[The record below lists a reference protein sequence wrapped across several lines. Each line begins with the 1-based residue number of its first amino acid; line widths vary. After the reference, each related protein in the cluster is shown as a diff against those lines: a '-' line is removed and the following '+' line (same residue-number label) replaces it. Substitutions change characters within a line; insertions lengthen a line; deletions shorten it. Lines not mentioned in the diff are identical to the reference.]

1 MDREAWRAAA
11 HGSWFHHLRQC
22 QMVFHPSYITV
33 HAHHQ
38 DMGAPMSSLPHQH
51 WSLSVS
57 LIPAILVG
65 VEWVWLAIWILF

>member
-1 MDREAWRAAA
+1 
-11 HGSWFHHLRQC
+11 
-22 QMVFHPSYITV
+22 MVFHPSYITV